1 MARADSRRGIQR
13 ERDLVKRL
21 REDEGWFAMRS
32 PASLGVAD
40 VIALKRGERSRFY
53 EVKSTAKG
61 PYHSFGPDD
70 RKALSVAARRAG
82 ADAILCWW
90 PKNSQPDFI
99 PEAEW
104 PRSN

>member
-40 VIALKRGERSRFY
+40 VIALRDGDRPRFY
-53 EVKSTAKG
+53 EVKSTVKG

-70 RKALSVAARRAG
+70 RKALSEAAKLAG
-82 ADAILCWW
+82 AEAFLCWW
-90 PKNSQPDFI
+90 PKHSKPEFI
-99 PEAEW
+99 PEAAW
-104 PRSN
+104 PRTT